1 MSQRNSAFWSCTCV
15 KVLFTETFL
24 KSRNHFRIMPGTRSA
39 LQGNSDFMNKIE
51 ANDLIIVYRKTD
63 GLEVDCYV
71 LLFIKVC

>member
-1 MSQRNSAFWSCTCV
+1 
-15 KVLFTETFL
+15 
-24 KSRNHFRIMPGTRSA
+24 MPGTRSA